1 MWPLDLYNR
10 VGLPVPNSTGTLPI
24 VDGTLAAYR
33 SLEPLVRVGVQF
45 AVAVLVTMIVFGLLH
60 SYASN
65 AVTKSRRS
73 PVISVG
79 IGLPSLLVVSALA
92 GTGYLI
98 VDTSIGVFFGIPLVI
113 LGAAVIPVVLAIG
126 LTAIGRT
133 IASRFGTDRLW
144 AGIVV
149 GSLVSGVAGLAL
161 PATVA
166 VAGLAGALGLGAS
179 IRVLFGSA
187 GTARPDERT
196 VPPANKI

>member
-1 MWPLDLYNR
+1 MWPLILYIIGGR
-10 VGLPVPNSTGTLPI
+10 PGAVSAVTSSSVG
-24 VDGTLAAYR
+24 GTLAAYR
-33 SLEPLVRVGVQF
+33 SLEPFVRVGIQF
-45 AVAVLVTMIVFGLLH
+45 VGALLVTMIVLGLLH
-60 SYASN
+60 GYGSN
-65 AVTKSRRS
+65 AVRKSRQS

-79 IGLPSLLVVSALA
+79 IGLPSLLVVVGLA

-113 LGAAVIPVVLAIG
+113 LGAAILPVVLAVG
-126 LTAIGRT
+126 LTAIGCT

-144 AGIVV
+144 TGIVV
-149 GSLVSGVAGLAL
+149 GALLSGLAGLAL

-166 VAGLAGALGLGAS
+166 IAGLAGALGLGAS
-179 IRVLFGSA
+179 IRVLFSGA

>member
-1 MWPLDLYNR
+1 MWPSDLYTI
-10 VGLPVPNSTGTLPI
+10 VGRPVLNSAATQSAAD
-24 VDGTLAAYR
+24 VLAAYR
-33 SLEPLVRVGVQF
+33 SLEPFVRVGIQF
-45 AVAVLVTMIVFGLLH
+45 AGALLVTMIVLGLLH
-60 SYASN
+60 GYGSK
-65 AVTKSRRS
+65 AVQKSRQS
-73 PVISVG
+73 PVISAG

-92 GTGYLI
+92 GTGYFI

-113 LGAAVIPVVLAIG
+113 LGATVIPVVLAIG

-133 IASRFGTDRLW
+133 VASRFGTDRLW
-144 AGIVV
+144 IGIVV
-149 GSLVSGVAGLAL
+149 GALLGGLAGLAV

-179 IRVLFGSA
+179 IRVLFGGA

>member
-10 VGLPVPNSTGTLPI
+10 VGSLVPDSTGTLPV

-33 SLEPLVRVGVQF
+33 SLEPLIRVGVQS
-45 AVAVLVTMIVFGLLH
+45 AVALLVTMIVFGLLH

-73 PVISVG
+73 PVISIG
-79 IGLPSLLVVSALA
+79 IGLPSLLVVVGLT

-113 LGAAVIPVVLAIG
+113 LGATVLPVVLAVG

-133 IASRFGTDRLW
+133 IATRFGTDRLW
-144 AGIVV
+144 IGIVV
-149 GSLVSGVAGLAL
+149 GSLVGGLAGLAL

-179 IRVLFGSA
+179 IRVLFSGA

>member
-10 VGLPVPNSTGTLPI
+10 VGSPVPNSAGMLPI
-24 VDGTLAAYR
+24 ADGTFAAYR
-33 SLEPLVRVGVQF
+33 SLEVLIRVGVQF
-45 AVAVLVTMIVFGLLH
+45 VVALLVTMIVFGLLH

-73 PVISVG
+73 PVISFG
-79 IGLPSLLVVSALA
+79 IGLPSLLVVVGLA

-113 LGAAVIPVVLAIG
+113 LGTTVVPVVMAIG
-126 LTAIGRT
+126 LTAIGCT

-144 AGIVV
+144 VGIV
-149 GSLVSGVAGLAL
+149 GGALVSGLAGLAL

-166 VAGLAGALGLGAS
+166 VATLAGALGLGAG
-179 IRVLFGSA
+179 IRVLFSGV